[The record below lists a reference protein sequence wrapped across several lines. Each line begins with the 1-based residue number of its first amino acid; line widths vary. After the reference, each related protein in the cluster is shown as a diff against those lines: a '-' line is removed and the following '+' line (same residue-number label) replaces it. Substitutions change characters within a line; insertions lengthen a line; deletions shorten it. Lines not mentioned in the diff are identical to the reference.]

1 MGTSRSLH
9 RRECVQKN
17 TRTVTH
23 QPQTLKFQFKATQ
36 LCSIQQAMNCRHL
49 HFCGTFHARASK
61 PFSNTNLFSLITSLR
76 VGKGI
81 VGSLPSLPQGQP
93 LGRWEAEGRRQ
104 RLFNSHL
111 TRHLD
116 SSEEKEPLGI
126 RRFWDTCSEA
136 WNYRNTWVSTSAF
149 GALAFSSFRLIVS
162 GDLADS
168 ESAYTMSPSLPPCNR
183 TPLFV

>member
-1 MGTSRSLH
+1 M
-9 RRECVQKN
+9 RRALRVSGDKEQPWEQAVVYTEENEFKKAQEQS
-17 TRTVTH
+17 TH

-76 VGKGI
+76 VGNGI
-81 VGSLPSLPQGQP
+81 AGSLPSLPQGQP
-93 LGRWEAEGRRQ
+93 LGRWKAEGRWQ

-116 SSEEKEPLGI
+116 SSEE
-126 RRFWDTCSEA
+126 
-136 WNYRNTWVSTSAF
+136 
-149 GALAFSSFRLIVS
+149 
-162 GDLADS
+162 
-168 ESAYTMSPSLPPCNR
+168 
-183 TPLFV
+183 